1 MNNWFEDFKR
11 QTQLEQQTLQRFSI
25 REYESLEEVL
35 YDLSDYLLIAYGGK
49 KFFEKKELF
58 IKSLYEE
65 NNLSNIKEQFK
76 EYIICF
82 FLDSCKEINLRRIE
96 NNESYLR
103 ENDLLNEE
111 GINPNTD
118 RHTIV
123 MANIVELMVIAIENW
138 YDERV
143 KDE

>member
-35 YDLSDYLLIAYGGK
+35 YDLSDYLLMAYGGK

>member
-11 QTQLEQQTLQRFSI
+11 QTLLEQQTLQRFSI

-35 YDLSDYLLIAYGGK
+35 YDLSDYLLMAYGGK

-58 IKSLYEE
+58 IQSLYGE

-82 FLDSCKEINLRRIE
+82 FLDSCKEIYLTRIE

-111 GINPNTD
+111 GMNPNTD

>member
-25 REYESLEEVL
+25 REYGSLEEVL
-35 YDLSDYLLIAYGGK
+35 YDLSDYLLMAYGGK

-58 IKSLYEE
+58 IKSLYEK

-111 GINPNTD
+111 GMNPNTD

>member
-11 QTQLEQQTLQRFSI
+11 QTRLEQQTLQRFSI
-25 REYESLEEVL
+25 REYGSLEEVL
-35 YDLSDYLLIAYGGK
+35 YDLSDYLLMAYGGK

-58 IKSLYEE
+58 IKSLYEK

-111 GINPNTD
+111 GMNPNTD

>member
-11 QTQLEQQTLQRFSI
+11 QTRLEQQTLQRFSI

-35 YDLSDYLLIAYGGK
+35 YDLSDYLLMAYGGK

-58 IKSLYEE
+58 IQSLYEE

-82 FLDSCKEINLRRIE
+82 FLDSCKEINLTRIE

-111 GINPNTD
+111 GMNSNTD

>member
-11 QTQLEQQTLQRFSI
+11 QTRLEQQTLQRFSI

-35 YDLSDYLLIAYGGK
+35 YDLSDYLLMAYGGK

-76 EYIICF
+76 QYIICL
-82 FLDSCKEINLRRIE
+82 FLDSCKEINLTRIE

-111 GINPNTD
+111 DMNPNTD

>member
-11 QTQLEQQTLQRFSI
+11 QTRLEQQTLQRFSI

-35 YDLSDYLLIAYGGK
+35 YDLSDYLLMAYGGK

-111 GINPNTD
+111 DMNPNTD

>member
-35 YDLSDYLLIAYGGK
+35 YDLSDYLLMAYGGK

-111 GINPNTD
+111 GMNPNTD
-118 RHTIV
+118 RYTIV

>member
-11 QTQLEQQTLQRFSI
+11 QTLLEQQTLQRFSI

-35 YDLSDYLLIAYGGK
+35 YDLSDYLLMAYGGK

-58 IKSLYEE
+58 IQSLYEE
-65 NNLSNIKEQFK
+65 NNLSNIKEHFK

-82 FLDSCKEINLRRIE
+82 FLDSCKEIYLTRIE

-111 GINPNTD
+111 GMNPNTD

-123 MANIVELMVIAIENW
+123 MANIVELRVLAIENW